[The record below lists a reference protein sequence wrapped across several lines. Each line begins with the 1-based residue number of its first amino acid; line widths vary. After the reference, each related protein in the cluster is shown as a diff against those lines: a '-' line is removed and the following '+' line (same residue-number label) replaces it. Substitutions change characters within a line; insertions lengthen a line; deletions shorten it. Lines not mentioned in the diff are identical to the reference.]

1 MLLQE
6 LVCKDQERLAEVS
19 QVKAEFKDQVGHLDA
34 ARTAGRHFKHFKR
47 RSMFWREKSK
57 V

>member
-47 RSMFWREKSK
+47 RSMLWREKSK